1 MLLYIHILKISLQI
15 STLFQDILCTNI
27 SSTSTRAMSC
37 RLFPALL
44 RAALIAG
51 TGPIPMIDGS
61 TPATEYEAILARGVK
76 LCSFRAFSLTKMSAA
91 APSQIP

>member
-1 MLLYIHILKISLQI
+1 MNVLH
-15 STLFQDILCTNI
+15 T
-27 SSTSTRAMSC
+27 STSAMSC
-37 RLFPALL
+37 RLFPALF

-61 TPATEYEAILARGVK
+61 TPATEYEASLARGVK

-91 APSQIP
+91 APSHMP